1 MNLQENIRRIL
12 REDKKTKSTNKEFSK
27 YKDSKFNSLRDYT
40 LQDIVNNWE
49 SLSDH
54 KNENIKTI
62 RYFIDNPDK
71 ITDLV
76 YDGKGLEDGYHRL
89 IAAKILKKPKFTYRL
104 VENLQE
110 SIRRILREE
119 TINLT
124 TILRRVSI
132 DDLEREFEE
141 SLDITSNWFF
151 RFIEKNGDI
160 INLDGRYD
168 LTINR
173 FINVTI
179 SNMMDGIH
187 HDLYSTLP
195 EDVQWYEDVKE
206 TLKDYYK
213 DRIKFRYE
221 KLISEL

>member
-1 MNLQENIRRIL
+1 M
-12 REDKKTKSTNKEFSK
+12 
-27 YKDSKFNSLRDYT
+27 
-40 LQDIVNNWE
+40 
-49 SLSDH
+49 
-54 KNENIKTI
+54 
-62 RYFIDNPDK
+62 
-71 ITDLV
+71 
-76 YDGKGLEDGYHRL
+76 
-89 IAAKILKKPKFTYRL
+89 
-104 VENLQE
+104 NLQE
-110 SIRRILREE
+110 SIIRILKEE
-119 TINLT
+119 TNTLT
-124 TILRRVSI
+124 MILRRVPT
-132 DDLEREFEE
+132 DELEREFEE
-141 SLDITSNWFF
+141 SLDMVSNWFF

>member
-1 MNLQENIRRIL
+1 M
-12 REDKKTKSTNKEFSK
+12 
-27 YKDSKFNSLRDYT
+27 
-40 LQDIVNNWE
+40 V
-49 SLSDH
+49 
-54 KNENIKTI
+54 
-62 RYFIDNPDK
+62 
-71 ITDLV
+71 
-76 YDGKGLEDGYHRL
+76 
-89 IAAKILKKPKFTYRL
+89 
-104 VENLQE
+104 
-110 SIRRILREE
+110 
-119 TINLT
+119 
-124 TILRRVSI
+124 
-132 DDLEREFEE
+132 
-141 SLDITSNWFF
+141 SNWFF

>member
-1 MNLQENIRRIL
+1 MNLQESIRRIL

-62 RYFIDNPDK
+62 RHFIDNPDK

-110 SIRRILREE
+110 NIRKVLREE
-119 TINLT
+119 LKTKFF
-124 TILRRVSI
+124 LRRVTPEEVARYFSSF
-132 DDLEREFEE
+132 DGQVFFETETYEEFKYQLVLKSLEEVMWQEY
-141 SLDITSNWFF
+141 SLGWED
-151 RFIEKNGDI
+151 
-160 INLDGRYD
+160 
-168 LTINR
+168 
-173 FINVTI
+173 
-179 SNMMDGIH
+179 
-187 HDLYSTLP
+187 LP
-195 EDVQWYEDVKE
+195 EQEE
-206 TLKDYYK
+206 IDYVNQVAEMYDDK
-213 DRIKFRYE
+213 IRILYNKTDWFT
-221 KLISEL
+221 

>member
-1 MNLQENIRRIL
+1 MGDFLFRHI
-12 REDKKTKSTNKEFSK
+12 
-27 YKDSKFNSLRDYT
+27 
-40 LQDIVNNWE
+40 
-49 SLSDH
+49 
-54 KNENIKTI
+54 
-62 RYFIDNPDK
+62 FINM
-71 ITDLV
+71 
-76 YDGKGLEDGYHRL
+76 
-89 IAAKILKKPKFTYRL
+89 
-104 VENLQE
+104 NLQE
-110 SIRRILREE
+110 SIIRILKEE
-119 TINLT
+119 TNTLT
-124 TILRRVSI
+124 MILRRVPT
-132 DDLEREFEE
+132 DELEREFEE
-141 SLDITSNWFF
+141 SLDMVSNWFF

>member
-1 MNLQENIRRIL
+1 MGDFL
-12 REDKKTKSTNKEFSK
+12 
-27 YKDSKFNSLRDYT
+27 
-40 LQDIVNNWE
+40 
-49 SLSDH
+49 
-54 KNENIKTI
+54 
-62 RYFIDNPDK
+62 FIHIFINM
-71 ITDLV
+71 
-76 YDGKGLEDGYHRL
+76 
-89 IAAKILKKPKFTYRL
+89 
-104 VENLQE
+104 NLQE
-110 SIRRILREE
+110 SIIRILKEE
-119 TINLT
+119 TNTLT
-124 TILRRVSI
+124 MILRRVPT
-132 DDLEREFEE
+132 DELEREFEE
-141 SLDITSNWFF
+141 SLDMVSNWFF
-151 RFIEKNGDI
+151 RFIKKNGDI

>member
-1 MNLQENIRRIL
+1 MNTNSLQEHIKKVL

-62 RYFIDNPDK
+62 RHFIDNPDK

-110 SIRRILREE
+110 SIRRILRED
-119 TINLT
+119 TINIA
-124 TILRRVSI
+124 TILRRVNS

-141 SLDITSNWFF
+141 SLDMASTLFLNLTF
-151 RFIEKNGDI
+151 NGLAV
-160 INLDGRYD
+160 NL
-168 LTINR
+168 NR
-173 FINVTI
+173 FIDVAI
-179 SNMMDGIH
+179 SNTIDGIH

-206 TLKDYYK
+206 TLKEYYRH
-213 DRIKFRYE
+213 RIKVTYKR
-221 KLISEL
+221 LMSEL